1 MAVTLPPREFTDAE
15 IDGMTQAELKAAL
28 KNVGSTVGGKVPT
41 LKARLKAFM
50 TRNRAGMGPSS
61 WYFSTQQNKRRGE
74 AGTQQNKR
82 RECVPQAGTSVRS
95 RVIRRGNECPE

>member
-1 MAVTLPPREFTDAE
+1 MHFKTENATVGNNLEKMAVTLPQREFTDAE

-28 KNVGSTVGGKVPT
+28 KKKVPT
-41 LKARLKAFM
+41 LRARLKAFM
-50 TRNRAGMGPSS
+50 TRNRAGMGPPS

-82 RECVPQAGTSVRS
+82 REWVPQAGT
-95 RVIRRGNECPE
+95 